1 MVQTRAQAMANEK
14 IDTLETKLDVVLLS
28 LKTLVDTLTNGKLE
42 EHAEAYA
49 FNENI
54 EGESSHSLH
63 LFGNH
68 Q

>member
-14 IDTLETKLDVVLLS
+14 IDTLEQKLDELTKQIQSLS
-28 LKTLVDTLTNGKLE
+28 DTITKGKLGLQL
-42 EHAEAYA
+42 EAYA
-49 FNENI
+49 FNENS